1 MRNLVQRISSQIPL
15 WGRLAIVIF
24 IAITIPTVIA
34 FVLIERELRVT
45 DLDNLRSYITFQGLE
60 RRDDVNAFFNATT
73 LAMSDFANDSSNRN
87 FLIRLMG
94 FNSSTQ
100 SVLDGLVQAIDSN
113 LTETGLFTQVELMDM
128 DGIVLLSNTNFV
140 RGQRVP
146 VVPLG
151 TDKSGDLAYQT
162 AQNASLT
169 NRESSLIAI
178 SVADNPQVQI
188 VYMISNVEG
197 ALGYIVGT
205 INVQTGLL
213 PRMFAEAGFI
223 ESNSYLATSDGAV
236 ITQADYFQQALQSAQ
251 VSPIL
256 DALVQDSGTQVYRI
270 GDASYVAHY
279 TPIENTPFA
288 LITETPL
295 QVSFAQNLQ
304 NVILQFPLIIFALF
318 VLWLILTILTNLS
331 LAQPL
336 QELAQVTQAV
346 SEGNYEMPI
355 SSLQRNDDIGIL
367 ARTIANTRE
376 QIQTLLS
383 DLQTRIQVRVR
394 DLQATQEVSRFAA
407 TQREP
412 QALMDKVVDLISHSF
427 PNIYHAQIFLIDD
440 AGIFA
445 ILRASTG
452 EAGRNLLARGH
463 RLQVG
468 SQSVI
473 GRCTDEARVVI
484 ARDTLESDVHRKNE
498 FLLETRA
505 ELAIPL
511 KVGDKIIGALDV
523 QSKFRDSFNEE
534 QVNILQT
541 MADQIAIAI
550 ENTRLYQESLRRLE
564 ELTISNRVATRATWV
579 EYMNYRREATLSSQF
594 SIGTPVKSNQTLRES
609 VLTQGIAI
617 IGQKTDYNT
626 IPFAVPIQ
634 LRGQTLGAVEWE
646 FPASDF
652 SQEKVQLA
660 MELVGRLALSL
671 DNARLFEESQRAIE
685 RERLVNDIAAKLT
698 TQTEI
703 DAILQ
708 TAVREVGQA
717 LRVPMVSINLALTKA
732 AGETSEIAPIRRT
745 VTSKLPQI
753 LLDDD
758 DSSAN
763 GHSE

>member
-1 MRNLVQRISSQIPL
+1 MRNFVQRISSQIPL
-15 WGRLAIVIF
+15 WSRLAIIIF
-24 IAITIPTVIA
+24 IAITIPTMIA
-34 FVLIERELRVT
+34 FILIERELRVT
-45 DLDNLRSYITFQGLE
+45 DLDNLRTYITFQGLE
-60 RRDDVNAFFNATT
+60 RRDDINDFFTST
-73 LAMSDFANDSSNRN
+73 SLAMSDFANDSSNRN

-94 FNSSTQ
+94 FNSSTD
-100 SVLDGLVQAIDSN
+100 SVVNGLVESIDSS
-113 LTETGLFTQVELMDM
+113 LTETGLFTQVELMNM
-128 DGIVLLSNTNFV
+128 QGIVLLSNTNFV

-146 VVPLG
+146 VVQIG
-151 TDKSGDLAYQT
+151 TDKSGELSYQT

-169 NRESSLIAI
+169 SRELTLITTGTT
-178 SVADNPQVQI
+178 DNPQIQI
-188 VYMISNVEG
+188 VYMITNVEG
-197 ALGYIVGT
+197 SLGYIVGT

-223 ESNSYLATSDGAV
+223 ESNSYLATSEGAV
-236 ITQADYFQQALQSAQ
+236 ITQEDYQRQAVESAQ
-251 VSPIL
+251 ISPIL
-256 DALVQDSGTQVYRI
+256 DALVQDSGTQVYQI
-270 GDASYVAHY
+270 GDLSYVAHY

-295 QVSFAQNLQ
+295 QVSFARNLQ
-304 NVILQFPLIIFALF
+304 TVIQQFPVIIFALF
-318 VLWLILTILTNLS
+318 VLWIILTTLIYFSLS
-331 LAQPL
+331 QPL
-336 QELAQVTQAV
+336 QELTQVVQAV
-346 SEGNYEMPI
+346 ADGNYGMPI
-355 SSLQRNDDIGIL
+355 AALQRNDDIGIL
-367 ARTIANTRE
+367 ARTVANTRD

-412 QALMDKVVDLISHSF
+412 QSLMDKVVDLIIQAF

-440 AGIFA
+440 EGVFA
-445 ILRASTG
+445 VLRASTG

-473 GRCTDEARVVI
+473 GRCTDEARVII

-541 MADQIAIAI
+541 MSDQIAIAI

-564 ELTISNRVATRATWV
+564 ELTISNRVATRGTWI
-579 EYMNYRREATLSSQF
+579 EYMNYRREASFSSQY
-594 SIGTPVKSNQTLRES
+594 SVGAPVTPNPLLQES
-609 VLTQGIAI
+609 VLSQGIAI
-617 IGQKTDYNT
+617 IGQVTERNT

-660 MELVGRLALSL
+660 MELVGRLALTL

-685 RERLVNDIAAKLT
+685 RERLVNDIASKLT

-717 LRVPMVSINLALTKA
+717 LRVPLVSINLALTKA

-758 DSSAN
+758 DSSNN